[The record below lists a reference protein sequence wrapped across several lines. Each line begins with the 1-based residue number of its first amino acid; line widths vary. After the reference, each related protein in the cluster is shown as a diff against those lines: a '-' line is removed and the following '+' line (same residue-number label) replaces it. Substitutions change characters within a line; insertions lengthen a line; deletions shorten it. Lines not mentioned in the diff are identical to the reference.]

1 MPGKLTKTKKFFG
14 SAWTHVGL
22 LKPLL
27 QLWYRDYTTE
37 LRWYIERP
45 KADKHFQEY
54 SESITGVT
62 KILLQI
68 YHWDFGSMLISM
80 ADVDMCVKEHYDLSY
95 GVQIDMKLHTESIVH
110 HI

>member
-1 MPGKLTKTKKFFG
+1 MR
-14 SAWTHVGL
+14 L

-45 KADKHFQEY
+45 KADKNFQES
-54 SESITGVT
+54 SEGITGVT

-80 ADVDMCVKEHYDLSY
+80 ADVDM
-95 GVQIDMKLHTESIVH
+95 
-110 HI
+110 